1 MKIISLVKPL
11 ILKVVG
17 LNNLP
22 TSNPLSENPL
32 NVNLINRAFGYCPW
46 QKLTDDCL
54 GPALPIWLICH
65 ADAMIQKLLTD
76 VIEINLR
83 PAPVGLLS
91 GRMKSDSNVCNTG
104 SDVLGFRKALFSVP
118 PTKMEAAVE
127 Y

>member
-1 MKIISLVKPL
+1 
-11 ILKVVG
+11 
-17 LNNLP
+17 
-22 TSNPLSENPL
+22 
-32 NVNLINRAFGYCPW
+32 
-46 QKLTDDCL
+46 
-54 GPALPIWLICH
+54 
-65 ADAMIQKLLTD
+65 MIQKLLTD

-91 GRMKSDSNVCNTG
+91 GRIKSDSNVCNTG